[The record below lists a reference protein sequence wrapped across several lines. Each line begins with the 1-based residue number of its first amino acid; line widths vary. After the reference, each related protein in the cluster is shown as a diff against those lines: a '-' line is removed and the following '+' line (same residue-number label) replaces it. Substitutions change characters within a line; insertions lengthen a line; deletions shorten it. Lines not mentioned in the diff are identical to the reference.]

1 MGIYSSIQSGG
12 LIMTYKHNGHIVD
25 VFCNLFGYTA
35 YLDNDLEPLDIS
47 EEEYIDIV
55 TNGEQL

>member
-1 MGIYSSIQSGG
+1 MTFIY
-12 LIMTYKHNGHIVD
+12 NGHIVD
-25 VFCNLFGYTA
+25 VFCNLCGYIG

-47 EEEYIDIV
+47 EQEYIDIV

>member
-1 MGIYSSIQSGG
+1 
-12 LIMTYKHNGHIVD
+12 MTYRHNGHIVD
-25 VFCNLFGYTA
+25 VFCNLCGYVC

-47 EEEYIDIV
+47 EEEYIDII